1 MTNRRKFLIHT
12 FIGGMATG
20 LGCKYGFAT
29 TMMKPGF
36 SAALNQ
42 PPPIILSTWNH
53 GLAANEAAMK
63 VLVNGGTVTDA
74 VEQGVRVSE
83 ADPTVQS
90 VGYGGFPDAS
100 GEVTLDACIMG
111 PDGNAG
117 SVACLKE
124 ILHPVSVARM
134 VMEKTPH
141 VMLVGD
147 GAQEFAL
154 EQGFQKTN
162 LLTPEMKENYDKWKK
177 KGASYAPQSNW
188 ENHDTIGLIAM
199 DSNGDLAGACTTSG
213 MAFKL
218 PGRVGDSPI
227 IGAGL
232 FVDNEVGAATATG
245 EGEAVMKTLG
255 SFLIVELMRQGYS
268 PQQACETAVRRIV
281 AKVAVHKHFQIG
293 YIAMNKAG
301 ETGAYAYAPGFQYA
315 IANAAESKLVD
326 VLSFNGSEK

>member
-1 MTNRRKFLIHT
+1 
-12 FIGGMATG
+12 
-20 LGCKYGFAT
+20 
-29 TMMKPGF
+29 
-36 SAALNQ
+36 
-42 PPPIILSTWNH
+42 
-53 GLAANEAAMK
+53 
-63 VLVNGGTVTDA
+63 
-74 VEQGVRVSE
+74 
-83 ADPTVQS
+83 
-90 VGYGGFPDAS
+90 
-100 GEVTLDACIMG
+100 
-111 PDGNAG
+111 
-117 SVACLKE
+117 
-124 ILHPVSVARM
+124 
-134 VMEKTPH
+134 
-141 VMLVGD
+141 MLVGD
-147 GAQEFAL
+147 GAQQFAI

-162 LLTPEMKENYDKWKK
+162 LLTPVMKENYDKWKK
-177 KGASYAPQSNW
+177 TGATYAPQSNW

-281 AKVAVHKHFQIG
+281 AKVEVHKHFQIG

-301 ETGAYAYAPGFQYA
+301 EIGSYAFAPGFQYA
-315 IANAAESKLVD
+315 FANAAESKLVD
-326 VLSFNGSEK
+326 VLSVKKNEK